1 MQYNRIRVN
10 EIASQ
15 LDNGIR
21 LTSSVFAAEYKK
33 SELFEMEGTINNKK
47 KKIMEN
53 TYGKVLTGIMLAAN
67 PFKKMAFKTPCLVHR
82 FINIQAVVI
91 LENEGYHEA
100 ADFYKRYIK
109 VLNEG
114 ATWAD
119 QDFKSI
125 NHFYHNE
132 MQKGLY
138 GFSDGLAEAQK
149 NVGKA
154 LYFLEKEN
162 LEKSVFYLGV
172 VCHLSQDMTVPQHVN
187 NRLLDSHKSYETW
200 IKKKIF
206 AEIDYSVNEGIMRY
220 ETIDDY
226 IRENA
231 IIANFYYEEYKAISD
246 KDEMYE
252 KLSRKMIKVSQN
264 TTAGLLLDFYEQYYK
279 KA

>member
-1 MQYNRIRVN
+1 
-10 EIASQ
+10 
-15 LDNGIR
+15 
-21 LTSSVFAAEYKK
+21 
-33 SELFEMEGTINNKK
+33 MEGTINNKK

-53 TYGKVLTGIMLAAN
+53 TYGKVLTGLMLAAN

-91 LENEGYHEA
+91 LENEGYLEA
-100 ADFYKRYIK
+100 ANFYKKYIK

-132 MQKGLY
+132 MHKGLY

-149 NVGKA
+149 NVGKS
-154 LYFLEKEN
+154 LYFLEKDN

-220 ETIDDY
+220 ETFDDY

-231 IIANFYYEEYKAISD
+231 VIANFYYEEYKSITD

-264 TTAGLLLDFYEQYYK
+264 TTAGLLLDYYEQYYK

>member
-1 MQYNRIRVN
+1 
-10 EIASQ
+10 
-15 LDNGIR
+15 
-21 LTSSVFAAEYKK
+21 
-33 SELFEMEGTINNKK
+33 MEGTINNKK

-53 TYGKVLTGIMLAAN
+53 TYGKVLTGFMLAAN

-91 LENEGYHEA
+91 LENEGYLEA
-100 ADFYKRYIK
+100 ADFYKKYIK

-132 MQKGLY
+132 RHKGLY

-149 NVGKA
+149 NVGKS
-154 LYFLEKEN
+154 LYFLEKDN

-220 ETIDDY
+220 ETFDDY

-231 IIANFYYEEYKAISD
+231 IIANFYYEEYKSIID